1 MYDYI
6 VCDSQPLTTPGGS
19 LAPIIV
25 PSYVISTL
33 CLFFYINTG
42 STSTPIP
49 TVANALTSVDYMVD
63 SFTATSMTMTSEGD
77 SRTSTNT
84 VDSTPTRSSNNDES
98 NTAAVAAGAIVGL
111 IALIVLVLIP
121 VLVIGICVLRRR
133 RHSQQINLE
142 KLQNA
147 VCEHNTELKGVTE
160 EQDEYKFDNP
170 HYGTTSGSHSNQET
184 DPSHIYAAPDP
195 AEVANPLYSSV
206 CDKPVA
212 SPSDVIYAEVDKG
225 KNGTLQKAR
234 DESDGQE
241 NAMYTY
247 VDVAQGKTSSPAT
260 KQSAPELPVYS
271 SVQKKQQ
278 PGIPQ
283 KSSELYADLKAESAP
298 ELPVYSSV
306 QKEPRPAIPQKSSE
320 LYADLK
326 GEKEAE
332 SAQPIY
338 SDVSKEKVP
347 VVPPKSSD
355 LEEYLATRDAVTHST
370 SKDVAPAP
378 EKQLK
383 LASLSRP
390 VLAGMQANPT
400 YESVDALS
408 IASRQSTDAGS
419 NMYAEPIV
427 PGAHSSTPPLVDD
440 EGIYSEPI
448 NPSHFTRG
456 GSQESDE
463 EDEDNGGD
471 PQIYAPIYTVPTMLP
486 EGHEPPMEVT
496 SDNIKERKE
505 LGTGQ
510 FGQVVLAATN
520 NLSLKDMRL
529 SATNDNRDVS
539 ILVAVKKLKLRPSKT
554 QQEAFDKEVKF
565 MSRLKHP
572 NVVYFLGVCYSNPA
586 FIMMEYMEEGDLSQF
601 LLRYSEIVSNPS
613 SNTQIATS
621 TVVHMST
628 QIASAMQYLASLN
641 FVHRDLASRN
651 CLIGQNF
658 TVKLADFGL
667 SRNLYQSH
675 YYRIQGNAVLPIRW
689 MATECFYG
697 TFSEKTDVWSFG
709 ITLWELFTLVKHQPY
724 PSLTDKEIIKDAIKG
739 VLRQLL
745 SRPTAC
751 PQSVYQIMQRC
762 WVIDPKKR
770 ATFQELHQQLARV
783 NE

>member
-1 MYDYI
+1 M
-6 VCDSQPLTTPGGS
+6 PTAATP
-19 LAPIIV
+19 V
-25 PSYVISTL
+25 D
-33 CLFFYINTG
+33 
-42 STSTPIP
+42 STSESDTNTD
-49 TVANALTSVDYMVD
+49 TVSP
-63 SFTATSMTMTSEGD
+63 SSTATSSPDPT
-77 SRTSTNT
+77 T
-84 VDSTPTRSSNNDES
+84 VPPDVDTAPS
-98 NTAAVAAGAIVGL
+98 NTAAVAAGVIVGL

-121 VLVIGICVLRRR
+121 VLMIGICLLRRR

-170 HYGTTSGSHSNQET
+170 HYATTSGSHSNQEA
-184 DPSHIYAAPDP
+184 DPSHIYASSDP

-206 CDKPVA
+206 HNKPVA

-225 KNGTLQKAR
+225 KNGTLKKAC

-241 NAMYTY
+241 STMYTY
-247 VDVAQGKTSSPAT
+247 VAVAQGKTSSPAT
-260 KQSAPELPVYS
+260 KQRAPELPVYS
-271 SVQKKQQ
+271 SVQKKPQ
-278 PGIPQ
+278 PAIPQ
-283 KSSELYADLKAESAP
+283 KSSELYADLKGESAP
-298 ELPVYSSV
+298 EPPVYSSV
-306 QKEPRPAIPQKSSE
+306 QKEPRPAIPQKSSD

-326 GEKEAE
+326 GEKGVE

-338 SDVSKEKVP
+338 SDVSKVKVP
-347 VVPPKSSD
+347 VVPPKSSN

-370 SKDVAPAP
+370 SKDPAPAP
-378 EKQLK
+378 EKQAK

-400 YESVDALS
+400 YESTDALS
-408 IASRQSTDAGS
+408 IAPRQSTDAGS

-427 PGAHSSTPPLVDD
+427 PGAHSYTPPLVDD

-463 EDEDNGGD
+463 KEDEDNGD
-471 PQIYAPIYTVPTMLP
+471 DLQIYAPIYTVPTTLP

-529 SATNDNRDVS
+529 SATNDDRDVS
-539 ILVAVKKLKLRPSKT
+539 ILVAVKKLKFRPSKT

-628 QIASAMQYLASLN
+628 QIASAMQYLALHN

-651 CLIGQNF
+651 CLVGQNFAGQNF

-709 ITLWELFTLVKHQPY
+709 ITLWELFTLVKQQPY
-724 PSLTDKEIIKDAIKG
+724 QNLTDKEIIKDAIKG
-739 VLRQLL
+739 VRRQLL
-745 SRPTAC
+745 SRPAAC